1 MMIADQ
7 KMFDL
12 SFLEEMNDKGFL
24 VQVLELYL
32 EDTPKDL
39 AEMKRG
45 LDDLE
50 PLTIARSAHKLK
62 SSTGMLQ
69 ATRLSDVLEQTE
81 TLAKAGEVNDQLS
94 DLVDSAHE
102 EFSVLK
108 LALLLHLKTI

>member
-12 SFLEEMNDKGFL
+12 SFLEEMNDKNFL
-24 VQVLELYL
+24 IQVLGLYL

-39 AEMKRG
+39 AEMKQA

-50 PLTIARSAHKLK
+50 PGIIAKSAHKLK

-69 ATRLSDVLEQTE
+69 ATRLSSVLEQTE
-81 TLAKAGEVNDQLS
+81 TLAKSGKVTDELS
-94 DLVDSAHE
+94 DLVDDAHE